1 MDPRAINNN
10 IGVPQS
16 FPRTAPA
23 GSTGPVDTQAFEA
36 ALGGSATPASRAA
49 AAPSA
54 QSLFQSMAPGLMFNP
69 VANAAPATANPVSS
83 ARDSLYSRLGVETPA
98 GLQGTARFLS
108 QRGLESEG
116 PVMSFGHAAELVLA
130 S

>member
-1 MDPRAINNN
+1 MDPRIQNN
-10 IGVPQS
+10 ISVPAN

-23 GSTGPVDTQAFEA
+23 GGTSPVDTQAFEA
-36 ALGGSATPASRAA
+36 ALGGSATPAGRTA

-69 VANAAPATANPVSS
+69 VANASPAATSPVSS
-83 ARDSLYSRLGVETPA
+83 ARDSLYGSLGVETPA
-98 GLQGTARFLS
+98 GLQGAARFLS

-116 PVMSFGHAAELVLA
+116 PVMSFGHAELALV
-130 S
+130 

>member
-23 GSTGPVDTQAFEA
+23 GGSSPVDAQAFET
-36 ALGGSATPASRAA
+36 ALGGNAAPASRAT

-69 VANAAPATANPVSS
+69 VASAAPASSNPVSS
-83 ARDSLYSRLGVETPA
+83 ARDSLYGRLGVETPA
-98 GLQGTARFLS
+98 GLQGAARFLS

-116 PVMSFGHAAELVLA
+116 PVMSFGHAELTLA